1 MATKVII
8 VMIMIRDKMVIM
20 VEMVIMI
27 EMVIMVEIIEEE
39 GRFALCISDPEVF
52 QPISNRLLGEKSNLP
67 YFSIPR
73 GIAVLDC
80 DSHSQAGS
88 TSVAYT
94 VHCAVCIHIG
104 EIQYFCKP
112 V

>member
-52 QPISNRLLGEKSNLP
+52 QPISNRSLGEKSNLL

-73 GIAVLDC
+73 GVALLDS
-80 DSHSQAGS
+80 DSQSS
-88 TSVAYT
+88 WLD
-94 VHCAVCIHIG
+94 
-104 EIQYFCKP
+104 
-112 V
+112 